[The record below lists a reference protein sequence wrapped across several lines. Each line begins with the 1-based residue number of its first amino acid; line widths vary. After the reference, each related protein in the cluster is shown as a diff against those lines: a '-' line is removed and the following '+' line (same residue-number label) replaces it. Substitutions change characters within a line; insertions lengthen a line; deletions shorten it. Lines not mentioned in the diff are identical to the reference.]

1 MPPPNPSDV
10 ERRSLALFEHLADQ
24 PHNTKL
30 RNRLL
35 KNESQAV
42 LKRLSAL
49 EASVTRAAGAL
60 PTLIPGSA
68 DCEGALPPPARVGA
82 FRLAERIGRGG
93 MGDVWAGQRDDGLY
107 EQKVAIKLIQRH
119 ALARA
124 GAAFDDERR
133 FLARLNHPNIARLID
148 GGVTEDGLPWL
159 VIEYVEGQ
167 HIDVACQGK
176 SDAERI
182 GLFIKAVDAVQSAH
196 GQMVAHADLKP
207 SNILVDRDGRVRLLD
222 FGIAG
227 LIDQGGRGPTGSG
240 PLTRE
245 FASPERLK
253 GGGPSVSDDVHA
265 LGKTLKLVLHGSED
279 TELAAVAAKACAP
292 GAAERYGSAAALIAD
307 LDRWRAHLPVYAVPD
322 TVLYRSTKFIDRH
335 RIGVIATGATFL
347 ILVAMSVVS
356 THNYLQAER
365 ERAEAAIR
373 FRDAHNVTNYL
384 MFNLMDR
391 LAVQP
396 GSLKLR
402 AAVAGTAQTYLD
414 RLAAAQDAPPQVRA
428 DAAAGLL
435 RLADLL
441 GASAAPNLADLMQA
455 KKNVDRATLILE
467 SLLDSQPHNPNLLAR
482 YGEVKE
488 MKCHLEIYGDHDV
501 AKALINVRLGEAR
514 LVAEKSSSMLDNILW
529 KLRLCEGD
537 ALVWQ
542 NDTTP
547 AIRLLAQELNKA
559 YARRKVDPR
568 SVDDATIA
576 RNLRFLGEAYFYAH
590 RLQDSIVAHT
600 EALAILDRFSARH
613 PGDQRVLNN
622 YVSIADDLAT
632 TYSALHR
639 PRDGVLVARKGYDAT
654 LRAVAAD
661 PSDLGA
667 RRRGLSIARVVG
679 ALEAQTGETKKAIAL
694 MAETDSEWRALIR
707 QFPDDAA
714 LFRLYAL
721 SLRPHGD
728 IFRLAGDRRQACAF
742 YQQAQERWG
751 HFDKRW
757 GLSAADRGEDV
768 AYVNADVRACA
779 AQGKFAED

>member
-1 MPPPNPSDV
+1 MPAPSPADV
-10 ERRSLALFEHLADQ
+10 ERRALALFEHLADQ

-30 RNRLL
+30 RDRLL
-35 KNESQAV
+35 KHETQAV

-49 EASVTRAAGAL
+49 EASVRRAAGAI

-82 FRLAERIGRGG
+82 FKLAERIGRGG

-159 VIEYVEGQ
+159 VIEYVEGE
-167 HIDVACQGK
+167 HIDVACQHK
-176 SDAERI
+176 SDAERV

-207 SNILVDRDGRVRLLD
+207 SNILVDRVGRVRLLD

-227 LIDQGGRGPTGSG
+227 LIDQGGHGPTGSG

-245 FASPERLK
+245 FASPERLA
-253 GGGPSVSDDVHA
+253 GGGPSVSDDVYA
-265 LGKTLKLVLHGSED
+265 MGKTLQLVLHDSQD
-279 TELAAVAAKACAP
+279 IELAAIATKASAP
-292 GAAERYGSAAALIAD
+292 VAAERYGSAAALIAD
-307 LDRWRAHLPVYAVPD
+307 LDRWRARLPVYAMPD
-322 TVLYRSTKFIDRH
+322 TVIYRGRKFIDRH
-335 RIGVIATGATFL
+335 RKGVIATGATFL
-347 ILVAMSVVS
+347 ILFAMSVIS
-356 THNYLQAER
+356 THNYRQAER
-365 ERAEAAIR
+365 ERSEAANR
-373 FRDAHNVTNYL
+373 FRDAHNVANYL

-396 GSLKLR
+396 GTLKLR

-414 RLAAAQDAPPQVRA
+414 RLAAVRDAPPQVRA
-428 DAAAGLL
+428 DTAAGLL
-435 RLADLL
+435 RLAELL

-455 KKNVDRATLILE
+455 KKNIDRATVIFE
-467 SLLDSQPHNPNLLAR
+467 SLLATQPHNPNLLAR

-488 MKCHLEIYGDHDV
+488 MKCHIEIYGDHDV
-501 AKALINVRLGEAR
+501 AKALANARAGEAR
-514 LVAEKSSSMLDNILW
+514 LVAEKSSSALENIIW
-529 KLRLCEGD
+529 TLRLCEGD

-542 NDTTP
+542 NDTGP
-547 AIRLLAQELNKA
+547 AIRLLDQQLSKA
-559 YARRKVDPR
+559 YARRKADPR
-568 SVDDATIA
+568 SVDDVMIA

-590 RLQDSIVAHT
+590 RLPESVVAHT
-600 EALAILDRFSARH
+600 EALAILDQHSARN
-613 PGDQRVLNN
+613 PTDQRVLNN
-622 YVSIADDLAT
+622 YVSIADDLAS

-639 PRDGVLVARKGYDAT
+639 PQDGLRVARKGYDAT
-654 LRAVAAD
+654 LRAVQAD

-667 RRRGLSIARVVG
+667 KRRGLSIARVVG

-694 MAETDSEWRALIR
+694 MAETDAEWRALIR

-714 LFRLYAL
+714 LFRLHAL

-728 IFRLAGDRRQACAF
+728 VFRMARDIHQACAF
-742 YQQAQERWG
+742 YQQAQERWAQ
-751 HFDKRW
+751 FDKIWR
-757 GLSAADRGEDV
+757 LSDADRGEDV
-768 AYVNADVRACA
+768 AYVDADVRACA
-779 AQGKFAED
+779 GQGKFAD